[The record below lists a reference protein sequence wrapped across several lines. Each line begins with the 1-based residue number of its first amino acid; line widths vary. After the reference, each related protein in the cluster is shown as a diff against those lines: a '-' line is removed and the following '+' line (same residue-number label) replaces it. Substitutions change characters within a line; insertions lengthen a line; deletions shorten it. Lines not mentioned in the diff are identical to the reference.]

1 MTNKPTIVPLI
12 LLILFLTS
20 ATSLKAQSK
29 IVGNREVEEQQQI
42 FDEPIK
48 TLIVGSNLEIELIK
62 SARASATLEAD
73 SNLHSAVDIN
83 LSNGVLN
90 CSVNKIVKRSKS
102 FKILVRYTEA
112 LKTIVLNNEAA
123 LKSKKGISTKQLNLT
138 LNDDASVDTEIT
150 CNEFTLNNN
159 NNEGFKIAT
168 NCELKI
174 ESQKTILNLNKKSNN
189 KIELNTDNLT
199 LAIKDK
205 ADLSLVG
212 FAKKANVTATN
223 SSKIKA
229 EEFKIMNLDLY
240 TSEDAEVT
248 TFVENLVNISAI
260 GNSVIELYGEAR
272 IRIDA
277 LKNEAS
283 LLKQD

>member
-12 LLILFLTS
+12 LLMFVFSGFLN
-20 ATSLKAQSK
+20 LNAQSK

-42 FDEPIK
+42 FDEPIE

-62 SARASATLEAD
+62 SARASVTLEAD
-73 SNLHSAVDIN
+73 ANLHSAVDIN

-102 FKILVRYTEA
+102 FKLIARYTDA

-159 NNEGFKIAT
+159 NEGFKIAT
-168 NCELKI
+168 NCKLEV
-174 ESQKTILNLNKKSNN
+174 ESQKAILNLNKKSNN